1 MKRLDGEPISSLENP
16 QVRLARSLLEP
27 AGRRRQRAF
36 LVEGVRLVE
45 AAAAA
50 ARPRLVLHTPAL
62 GRRDARARRLLQQ
75 LRRNGADVRAA
86 TERVLAHV
94 TDTVTPQGIVAIV
107 PLPPEEEQEAA
118 LHQATA
124 GGSWLLLILDA
135 IGDPGNAGTLL
146 RTAAGAGASAVIATH
161 GTVDLYAP
169 KVVRAAA
176 GAHFSLALAAGWSW
190 ERLRAW
196 LPAGSR
202 LWAADARGATRYWEV
217 DWLAPSALVIGNEAH
232 GVSEQARALAAGT
245 VSIPLVHGESLNAA
259 IAGSIMLFEAVRQR
273 LTARRPHAA
282 LEPPAAGA
290 AG

>member
-16 QVRLARSLLEP
+16 HVRLARSLLEP

-50 ARPRLVLHTPAL
+50 ARPRLVLHTPDL

-124 GGSWLLLILDA
+124 GGSWLLL
-135 IGDPGNAGTLL
+135 
-146 RTAAGAGASAVIATH
+146 
-161 GTVDLYAP
+161 
-169 KVVRAAA
+169 
-176 GAHFSLALAAGWSW
+176 
-190 ERLRAW
+190 
-196 LPAGSR
+196 
-202 LWAADARGATRYWEV
+202 
-217 DWLAPSALVIGNEAH
+217 
-232 GVSEQARALAAGT
+232 
-245 VSIPLVHGESLNAA
+245 
-259 IAGSIMLFEAVRQR
+259 
-273 LTARRPHAA
+273 
-282 LEPPAAGA
+282 
-290 AG
+290 